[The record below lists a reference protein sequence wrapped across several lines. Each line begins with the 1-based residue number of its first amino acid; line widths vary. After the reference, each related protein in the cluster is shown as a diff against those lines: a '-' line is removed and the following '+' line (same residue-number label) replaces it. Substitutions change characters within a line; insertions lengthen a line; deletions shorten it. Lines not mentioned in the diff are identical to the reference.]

1 MNRTF
6 LVGFALLGLAGCASD
21 QQLLDKQQPM
31 AVETAVNRG
40 RFELDC
46 PEAKGSV
53 LSREVV
59 QPVINAPR
67 LGGVERA
74 EYTVG
79 IEGCGKR
86 MTSVVVC
93 ALDGSGCFAAEGRR

>member
-1 MNRTF
+1 MRTF
-6 LVGFALLGLAGCASD
+6 LAVWALVGLAGCATE
-21 QQLLDKQQPM
+21 QQMLDKHQSQ
-31 AVETAVNRG
+31 AVETAVNRS
-40 RFELDC
+40 RFEMGC

-53 LSREVV
+53 LSRVMV
-59 QPVINAPR
+59 QPAINAPR
-67 LGGVERA
+67 YGGVERA

-93 ALDGSGCFAAEGRR
+93 AVDGSGCFAAEGRR